1 MNIAVLI
8 LAALMPMV
16 IHELGH
22 FVTAYILTGEKIVFR
37 FETAKLWIIPIPRW
51 TWDFP
56 AKVKDVRQKRLIA
69 QAGFLFEIAAI
80 AFMPWTYADVTVS
93 HFALYPWYAGERNDF
108 QWLF

>member
-22 FVTAYILTGEKIVFR
+22 FVTAYILSGEKIVFR
-37 FETAKLWIIPIPRW
+37 FETVKLWIIPIPRW

-56 AKVKDVRQKRLIA
+56 ATVTDVLHKRMIA

-80 AFMPWTYADVTVS
+80 AYMPLMYANVTVL